1 MVLRVHSIEDGNQQG
16 LSLVSGRRRVYSDID
31 LTFAQKPDGDVF
43 KKQNVADVKQAV
55 KNLLLTNFGEK
66 PFNPF
71 FGGNLNDFLFELN
84 DGINESDVE
93 DEVRRAIENHE
104 PRAQI
109 LDVKAI
115 AMPDNNDIRVT
126 VTFKVVSLDEQVS
139 ITVSLARLR

>member
-31 LTFAQKPDGDVF
+31 LTFAKKPDGDVF

-71 FGGNLNDFLFELN
+71 FGGNLSDFLFELN
-84 DGINESDVE
+84 DGINEADVE
-93 DEVRRAIENHE
+93 SEVRLAIENFE
-104 PRAQI
+104 PRAQV
-109 LDVKAI
+109 LDVEAI

>member
-84 DGINESDVE
+84 DGINEADVE
-93 DEVRRAIENHE
+93 DEVRRAILSF
-104 PRAQI
+104 AD
-109 LDVKAI
+109 LD
-115 AMPDNNDIRVT
+115 
-126 VTFKVVSLDEQVS
+126 
-139 ITVSLARLR
+139 

>member
-16 LSLVSGRRRVYSDID
+16 LSLVSGRKRVYSDID
-31 LTFAQKPDGDVF
+31 LTFAKKPDGDVF

-84 DGINESDVE
+84 DGINEVDVE

-104 PRAQI
+104 PRAQV
-109 LDVKAI
+109 LDVEAI
-115 AMPDNNDIRVT
+115 ALPDNNDIRVT
-126 VTFKVVSLDEQVS
+126 ITFKVVSLDEQVS